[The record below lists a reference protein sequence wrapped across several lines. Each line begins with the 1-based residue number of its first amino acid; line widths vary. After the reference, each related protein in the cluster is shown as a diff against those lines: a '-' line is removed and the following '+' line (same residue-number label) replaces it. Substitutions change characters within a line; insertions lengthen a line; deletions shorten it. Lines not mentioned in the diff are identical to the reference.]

1 MKSGELRQQ
10 ILWLMREDGPHTAP
24 ELGVKLRRDRDIT
37 LNVIQTV
44 LNRLVEQGL
53 VIRSG
58 ARRHYLYEVSSTESV
73 AKERAERAAVDLLVN
88 SGQAGLVHFVD
99 AVDKLDPES
108 LKHLERILMER
119 RKKEEQQ

>member
-24 ELGVKLRRDRDIT
+24 ELGVKIRRDRDIT
-37 LNVIQTV
+37 LNAIQTV
-44 LNRLVEQGL
+44 LNRLVEQEL
-53 VIRSG
+53 VIRTG
-58 ARRHYLYEVSSTESV
+58 TRRHYRYEVSSTESV
-73 AKERAERAAVDLLVN
+73 TKERAEQAAADLLVN
-88 SGQAGLVHFVD
+88 SGKAGLVHFVD